1 MKLAGELTEEIA
13 RARMALP
20 HGHVLMGVAMA
31 EVPAPARR
39 PLRFSS
45 FELDLQSGELR
56 KAGVLVGLQEQSLK
70 VLVELLAR
78 PGDLVTREQLHQ
90 RLWPDGTFVDVDHG
104 LNAVINRLR
113 ETLGDSA
120 DSPRFIQT
128 VPRRG
133 YRFIAS
139 VEGGAETVAGE
150 PVARASVAD
159 DLPVS
164 QSHPLRKRIGR
175 STAIAVAGLILMVA
189 MVAAI
194 GLLRRTPMI
203 DGPPTRI
210 VPLTRLAGKESWPAF
225 APDGEQVA
233 FAWSGEKFD
242 NTDIYVTL
250 VGSTSVRR
258 VTTDPADD
266 FAPSW
271 SRDGRRIAF
280 LRKTGHSAR
289 IHVTSAL
296 GGPDSQL
303 SEFPVGVTEIMELIG
318 AQITWSPD
326 GRYILAGRDPRFATG
341 VSAGLYRIPVE
352 GGEPHPIT
360 RPKRPTFDMAPAF
373 SADGHRLA
381 YLSCDSI
388 GMFLPLLVPELC
400 AVHVIDVDD
409 RSTPTTEARTLAQ
422 PQNPAGVAWS
432 RDGKSIVFAGGAS
445 GPVRLWRLWVDRTRP
460 PERVEIAG
468 EWAENPATAASRDR
482 LVFSHIEWDSHL
494 YRFNAGLP
502 AEQVAAS
509 SSFETDPHFSPD
521 GRRLAFASGRSGYVA
536 IWVAAADGSDA
547 RQLTHDT
554 RQWPGSPAWSP
565 DGRSIA
571 FDGGDVG
578 GQVHIWTID
587 AEGGT
592 PRQITTGP
600 GSQTVPRWSR
610 DGQWIYFSRHQDGA
624 RDIWR
629 VRATGGQPE
638 QVTRTGSSFLGYELE
653 DGTSLLYQPVNGDSA
668 LLLLALTGAT
678 APRQLVNC
686 ARLAAFAPTGRRVVY
701 VACDPSSRPPVRV
714 IDLDTGR
721 DRLLGRLE
729 HFPPGS
735 MHVNLAASPDGGT
748 ILFRGDVRRG
758 GDLML
763 IENFR

>member
-1 MKLAGELTEEIA
+1 
-13 RARMALP
+13 
-20 HGHVLMGVAMA
+20 MA

-45 FELDLQSGELR
+45 ELDLQSGELR
-56 KAGVLVGLQEQSLK
+56 KAGVLVSLQEQSLK
-70 VLVELLAR
+70 VLVELLDR
-78 PGDLVTREQLHQ
+78 PGDLVTREQLRQ
-90 RLWPDGTFVDVDHG
+90 RLWPNGTFVDFEHG

-133 YRFIAS
+133 YRFIAP
-139 VEGGAETVAGE
+139 VEGAADTLASEPGAPTGIPPGVPAT
-150 PVARASVAD
+150 
-159 DLPVS
+159 
-164 QSHPLRKRIGR
+164 QSNRLRRIGR

-189 MVAAI
+189 AI
-194 GLLRRTPMI
+194 GLLRRAPTI
-203 DGPPTRI
+203 NSPPTRI

-225 APDGEQVA
+225 APDGDQVA
-233 FAWSGEKFD
+233 FAWSGDKFD

-250 VGSTSVRR
+250 VGSTDVRR
-258 VTTDPADD
+258 VTRDPADD

-271 SRDGRRIAF
+271 SPDGQRIAF
-280 LRKTGHSAR
+280 LRRIGHSAR
-289 IHVTSAL
+289 IHVASAL
-296 GGPDSQL
+296 GGPDSKL
-303 SEFPVGVTEIMELIG
+303 SDFPVGATEAEELIG

-326 GRYILAGRDPRFATG
+326 GRYIVAGRDPRFAAD
-341 VSAGLYRIPVE
+341 VSAGLYRIPVQ
-352 GGEPHPIT
+352 GGEPHSIT

-381 YLSCDSI
+381 YLSCDSM
-388 GMFLPLLVPELC
+388 GVFLPLLVPNQC
-400 AVHVIDVDD
+400 AVRVVDVDD
-409 RSTPTTEARTLAQ
+409 RSTPTTETRTIATQ
-422 PQNPAGVAWS
+422 PPDGGGVAWS
-432 RDGKSIVFAGGAS
+432 RDGKSIVFAGGA
-445 GPVRLWRLWVDRTRP
+445 PPMRLWRLWVDGTRP
-460 PERVEIAG
+460 PERVEIAS
-468 EWAENPATAASRDR
+468 EFAEYPATAASRDR
-482 LVFSHIEWDSHL
+482 LVFSQFGWDSHL
-494 YRFNAGLP
+494 YRFNPGLP

-521 GRRLAFASGRSGYVA
+521 GRRLAFGSGRSGNVA
-536 IWVAAADGSDA
+536 IWVTAADGSDA
-547 RQLTHDT
+547 RQLTNST
-554 RQWPGSPAWSP
+554 RQWAGSPAWSP

-571 FDGGDVG
+571 FDSVDVG

-600 GSQTVPRWSR
+600 GFQTVPRWSR
-610 DGQWIYFSRHQDGA
+610 DGRWIYFSSHQDGA

-638 QVTRTGSSFLGYELE
+638 QVTRTGSGFLGYELE
-653 DGTSLLYQPVNGDSA
+653 DGKSLLYQPVNGDSA
-668 LLLLALTGAT
+668 LLLLALTGTT
-678 APRQLVNC
+678 APRQLVEC
-686 ARLAAFAPTGRRVVY
+686 VRSAAFAPTGRTIVY
-701 VACDPSSRPPVRV
+701 VACDPSSRPPLRV

-729 HFPPGS
+729 HFPPGT
-735 MHVNLAASPDGGT
+735 MHVNLAASPDGRT
-748 ILFRGDVRRG
+748 ILFSGGVRRG
-758 GDLML
+758 ADLML

>member
-1 MKLAGELTEEIA
+1 
-13 RARMALP
+13 
-20 HGHVLMGVAMA
+20 MA

-39 PLRFSS
+39 PLRFGS

-56 KAGVLVGLQEQSLK
+56 KAGALVGLQEQSFK

-78 PGDLVTREQLHQ
+78 PGDLITREQLRQ
-90 RLWPDGTFVDVDHG
+90 RLWPNGTFVDFEHG

-139 VEGGAETVAGE
+139 VEGGADTRAGQ
-150 PVARASVAD
+150 AGASTGVT
-159 DLPVS
+159 
-164 QSHPLRKRIGR
+164 QSPATQSTPLRERLGR
-175 STAIAVAGLILMVA
+175 STAIAVAAGLILMVTV
-189 MVAAI
+189 VAAI
-194 GLLRRTPMI
+194 GVLRRTPTI
-203 DGPPTRI
+203 DSPPTRI

-233 FAWSGEKFD
+233 FAWTGEKFD
-242 NTDIYVTL
+242 QTDIYVTL
-250 VGSTSVRR
+250 VGSTDVRR

-271 SRDGRRIAF
+271 SPDGRRIAF

-296 GGPDSQL
+296 GGPDSKL
-303 SEFPVGVTEIMELIG
+303 SEFPVGVTEGEELDG

-326 GRYILAGRDPRFATG
+326 GHYILAGRDPRGVAAG
-341 VSAGLYRIPVE
+341 VSAGLHRIPVG
-352 GGEPHPIT
+352 GGEPHSIT
-360 RPKRPTFDMAPAF
+360 QPKRPTFDIAPAF

-388 GMFLPLLVPELC
+388 GEFLPLLVPGQC

-409 RSTPTTEARTLAQ
+409 RATPTTEARTLVTQ
-422 PQNPAGVAWS
+422 PPNRAGLAWS
-432 RDGKSIVFAGGAS
+432 RDGKSIVFVGGAP
-445 GPVRLWRLWVDRTRP
+445 GPLRLWRLWVDGTRP
-460 PERVEIAG
+460 PERVEIAR
-468 EWAENPATAASRDR
+468 EWAEYPATAASRDR
-482 LVFSHIEWDSHL
+482 LVFSEIKWDSHL
-494 YRFNAGLP
+494 YRFNSGLP

-509 SSFETDPHFSPD
+509 SSFETGPHLSPD
-521 GRRLAFASGRSGYVA
+521 GRRLAFVSGRSGHVA

-547 RQLTHDT
+547 RQLTHNM
-554 RQWPGSPAWSP
+554 RHWPGSPAWSP

-571 FDGGDVG
+571 FDSANVGDQG
-578 GQVHIWTID
+578 HIWTID

-610 DGQWIYFSRHQDGA
+610 DGRWIYFSRHQDGA

-638 QVTRTGSSFLGYELE
+638 QVTRTGSGFLGYEVE

-668 LLLLALTGAT
+668 LLLQALAGAT
-678 APRQLVNC
+678 APRQLVDC
-686 ARLAAFAPTGRRVVY
+686 ATSSAFAPTGRSVVY
-701 VACDPSSRPPVRV
+701 VACDPSSRPPLRV

-721 DRLLGRLE
+721 DRLLGTID
-729 HFPPGS
+729 HFPPGA
-735 MHVNLAASPDGGT
+735 MHVNLAASPDGST
-748 ILFRGDVRRG
+748 ILFRGEVRRG

>member
-1 MKLAGELTEEIA
+1 
-13 RARMALP
+13 
-20 HGHVLMGVAMA
+20 MA

-39 PLRFSS
+39 PLRFGS

-78 PGDLVTREQLHQ
+78 PGDLVTREQLRQ
-90 RLWPDGTFVDVDHG
+90 RLWPNGTFVDFEHG

-113 ETLGDSA
+113 EALGDSA
-120 DSPRFIQT
+120 DSPRYIQT

-133 YRFIAS
+133 YRFIAP
-139 VEGGAETVAGE
+139 VEGGTEAVAGE
-150 PVARASVAD
+150 PVAPTSVTR
-159 DLPVS
+159 DLPVG
-164 QSHPLRKRIGR
+164 QSNPPRKRIGR
-175 STAIAVAGLILMVA
+175 SIAIAVAGLMLMVA
-189 MVAAI
+189 LVAAM
-194 GLLRRTPMI
+194 GLLRRTSAI
-203 DGPPTRI
+203 DSPPSRV
-210 VPLTRLAGKESWPAF
+210 VPLTKLAGRESGPAF
-225 APDGEQVA
+225 APDGDQVA

-250 VGSTSVRR
+250 VGSTDVRR

-271 SRDGRRIAF
+271 SPDGRRIAF
-280 LRKTGHSAR
+280 LRRIGHSSR

-296 GGPDSQL
+296 GGPDSKL
-303 SEFPVGVTEIMELIG
+303 SDFPVGLTEIDELIG

-326 GRYILAGRDPRFATG
+326 GRYIVAGRDPRFSTG

-360 RPKRPTFDMAPAF
+360 RPAHPTFDIAPAF

-388 GMFLPLLVPELC
+388 GVFLPLLMPSQC
-400 AVHVIDVDD
+400 AVHVVDVDGE
-409 RSTPTTEARTLAQ
+409 STPTTEARTLATQ
-422 PQNPAGVAWS
+422 PPDPAGIAWS
-432 RDGKSIVFAGGAS
+432 RDGTSIVFAGCAP
-445 GPVRLWRLWVDRTRP
+445 GPARLCRLWVDGTRP
-460 PERVEIAG
+460 PERVEIAS
-468 EWAENPATAASRDR
+468 EWAEYPATATSRNR
-482 LVFSHIEWDSHL
+482 LVFSQFRYDWHL
-494 YRFNAGLP
+494 YRFTAGLP
-502 AEQVAAS
+502 AEQVAPS
-509 SSFETDPHFSPD
+509 SSFEADPSFSPD
-521 GRRLAFASGRSGYVA
+521 GRRLAFGSERSGHVA
-536 IWVAAADGSDA
+536 IWVAAADGSAA
-547 RQLTHDT
+547 RQLTHNT
-554 RQWPGSPAWSP
+554 RQWAGSPAWSP
-565 DGRSIA
+565 DGRAIA
-571 FDGGDVG
+571 FDSGDQVG
-578 GQVHIWTID
+578 GEVHIWTID

-592 PRQITTGP
+592 PRQITTGA
-600 GSQTVPRWSR
+600 GSQTVPRWSH
-610 DGQWIYFSRHQDGA
+610 DGRWIYFSSHHDGA

-638 QVTRTGSSFLGYELE
+638 QVTRTGSGFLAYES

-668 LLLLALTGAT
+668 LLLLALTETA
-678 APRQLVNC
+678 APRTLVDC
-686 ARLAAFAPTGRRVVY
+686 VRSAAFAPAGGSVVY
-701 VACDPSSRPPVRV
+701 VACDPSSRPPLRV

-729 HFPPGS
+729 YFPPGLT
-735 MHVNLAASPDGGT
+735 HVNLAASPDGGT
-748 ILFRGDVRRG
+748 ILFIGGVRRG